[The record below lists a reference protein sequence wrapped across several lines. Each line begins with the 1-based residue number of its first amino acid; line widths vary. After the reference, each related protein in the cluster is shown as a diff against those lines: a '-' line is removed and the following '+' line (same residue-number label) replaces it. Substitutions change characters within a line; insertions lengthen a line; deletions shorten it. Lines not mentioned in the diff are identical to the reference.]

1 MKYSTTYTF
10 CALVLTLVLASC
22 SKKKDSFVNRNFHAV
37 TTEYNTLFNGNVALE
52 QGKEALISSFNDNYW
67 EILPVERIAFT
78 DEINL
83 GDENRDP
90 NFVKAEEKAIKAI
103 QKHSMKIDGEER
115 NPQIDEAFILLGKAR
130 YYDKKF
136 VPALEAFNYVLAY
149 YPKSNNIAQAK
160 IWKEKTNIRLENN
173 TVAIENLNK
182 IFKVEN
188 NLKNQDLAD
197 AYAMLSQAYLNLE
210 RLDTALI
217 HIKEATRLTRKNE
230 EKGRY
235 NYIKGQL
242 YDKLGLKDSATL
254 AFAEVIDLNRK
265 IPRKYWI
272 NAHLAIAKNYDYD
285 KGNKEELL
293 EKLVKLE
300 NNRENRPFL
309 DKIYYAKA
317 EYFKRIAQEDSAL
330 ANYNKSL
337 RQNSSDNYL
346 NSRDYLA
353 LADYNFEA
361 ASYQKAGAY
370 YDSVMGLLDKRSREL
385 RLIKK
390 KRENLT
396 DVIKYEE
403 LAERND
409 SIMTLVNLPEEARRK
424 YFQDYITALQEKAA
438 EDSLKRNQEIRNNE
452 FFKSNSAFSD
462 RSGGGAVGE
471 FYFYNTTA
479 AAQGKL
485 AFTRRWGNR
494 KLEDGWRL
502 SAQQKVPL
510 NGNTLPS
517 LGEKPEED
525 ISKLGVEDLMALI
538 PREQKAVDSIVKE
551 RDFAYYQ
558 LGIIYKEKFKEYPL
572 ASEKLEKLLSFS
584 PEERLVLPAKYYL
597 QQVYKEMDAFAK
609 ADSYKSDIIAN
620 YPDSRYA
627 SILSNPNQALEEDA
641 QAPEVIYKGLYKEFQ
656 NQNYGNLLTALD
668 QRIEQFYGDAYLPK
682 FELLKAT
689 TLGRYEGYDAYKKA
703 LNYLALTYPRS
714 EEGKKAQKLLQTAL
728 PSMSFE
734 GFDDGAISINWK
746 LVYPYST
753 DDMGSAQTLEQKIKD
768 NFERLD
774 YTNYGTSIDSYT
786 KDQSFVVVH
795 YLSSKAAAT
804 ILEQNLRLD
813 PEIGVGKTPIIMASE
828 NYKIIQLHKN
838 LEAYITEQTN

>member
-1 MKYSTTYTF
+1 MKYTTKHTLY
-10 CALVLTLVLASC
+10 ALVITLVLSGC

-37 TTEYNTLFNGNVALE
+37 TTEYNTLFNGNVALD
-52 QGKEALISSFNDNYW
+52 QGKEALISTFNDNYW
-67 EILPVERIAFT
+67 DILPIERIAFT
-78 DEINL
+78 EEISL
-83 GDENRDP
+83 GEENRDP
-90 NFVKAEEKAIKAI
+90 NFLKAEEKAIKAI
-103 QKHSMKIDGEER
+103 QKHSMKIDGAER
-115 NPQIDEAFILLGKAR
+115 NPQIDEAFMLLGKAR

-160 IWKEKTNIRLENN
+160 IWKEKTNIRLDNN

-182 IFKVEN
+182 IFKVED

-197 AYAMLSQAYLNLE
+197 AYAMLAQAYLNLE
-210 RLDTALI
+210 KKDTALVY
-217 HIKEATRLTRKNE
+217 IKEATRLTRKNE
-230 EKGRY
+230 ERGRY

-242 YDKLGLKDSATL
+242 YNYLGFKDSANM
-254 AFAEVIDLNRK
+254 AFTEVIDLNRK

-272 NAHLAIAKNYDYD
+272 NAHLAIAKNHDYD
-285 KGNKEELL
+285 NQDNNALL
-293 EKLVKLE
+293 EKLEKLE

-309 DKIYYAKA
+309 DKIFYAKA
-317 EYFKRIAQEDSAL
+317 EYFMNITQEDSAL

-337 RQNSSDNYL
+337 RQNSSDKYL

-361 ASYQKAGAY
+361 ASYQIAGAY
-370 YDSVMGLLDKRSREL
+370 YDSVMSLLDERSREL

-403 LAERND
+403 LAQRND
-409 SIMTLVNLPEEARRK
+409 SIMTIVNLPEDEQRA
-424 YFQDYITALQEKAA
+424 YFQDYLTALKEKAA
-438 EDSLKRNQEIRNNE
+438 EDSLKRKQEIRNNE
-452 FFKSNSAFSD
+452 FFKSNSAFGD
-462 RSGGGAVGE
+462 RSGGGTVGE

-485 AFTRRWGNR
+485 AFTGRWGNR

-510 NGNTLPS
+510 NGSALPS
-517 LGEKPEED
+517 LGEEPKED
-525 ISKLGVEDLMALI
+525 ISKLGVDDLMALV

-558 LGIIYKEKFKEYPL
+558 LGIIYKEKFKEYSL

-584 PEERLVLPAKYYL
+584 PEERLVLPAKYNL
-597 QQVYKEMDAFAK
+597 QQVYEEMDAFAK
-609 ADSYKSDIIAN
+609 ADSYKSDIISN

-627 SILSNPNQALEEDA
+627 SILNNPNQALEEDE
-641 QAPEVIYKGLYKEFQ
+641 QAPEVIYRGLYKEFQ
-656 NQNYGNLLTALD
+656 NQNYSSLLPSLD

-689 TLGRYEGYDAYKKA
+689 TIGRYEGYDAYKKA

-714 EEGKKAQKLLQTAL
+714 EEGKKAQQLLQSAL
-728 PSMSFE
+728 PSMRFE

-746 LVYPYST
+746 IIFPFAASNIS
-753 DDMGSAQTLEQKIKD
+753 GAQALEQQIKD
-768 NFERLD
+768 SFERLE
-774 YTNYGTSIDSYT
+774 YTNFGTSIDVYT

-795 YLSSKAAAT
+795 YLNSKAAALV
-804 ILEQNLRLD
+804 LEQNLRLD
-813 PEIGVGKTPIIMASE
+813 SGIGVTKTPIIMASE

-838 LEAYITEQTN
+838 LEAYIAEQTN

>member
-1 MKYSTTYTF
+1 M
-10 CALVLTLVLASC
+10 
-22 SKKKDSFVNRNFHAV
+22 
-37 TTEYNTLFNGNVALE
+37 FNGNVALD

-67 EILPVERIAFT
+67 DILPIERIAFS
-78 DEINL
+78 DEISL
-83 GDENRDP
+83 GEENRDP
-90 NFVKAEEKAIKAI
+90 NFLKAEEKAIKAI

-115 NPQIDEAFILLGKAR
+115 NPQIDEAFLLLGKAR

-182 IFKVEN
+182 IFKVED

-210 RLDTALI
+210 HKDTALI
-217 HIKEATRLTRKNE
+217 YIKEATRLTRKNE

-242 YDKLGLKDSATL
+242 YNSLDHKDSANM
-254 AFAEVIDLNRK
+254 AFTEVIDLNRK

-272 NAHLAIAKNYDYD
+272 NAQLAIAKNHDYD
-285 KGNKEELL
+285 TEEDAVLL
-293 EKLVKLE
+293 EKLEKLE
-300 NNRENRPFL
+300 KNRENRPYL

-317 EYFKRIAQEDSAL
+317 EHFMRTEQVDSAL
-330 ANYNKSL
+330 SNYNKSL
-337 RQNSSDNYL
+337 RENSADKYL

-353 LADYNFEA
+353 LADFNFEA
-361 ASYQKAGAY
+361 ASYQVAGAY
-370 YDSVMGLLDKRSREL
+370 YDSVMSLLDERSREL

-409 SIMTLVNLPEEARRK
+409 SIMTIVNLPEEDQRK
-424 YFQDYITALQEKAA
+424 YFQDYITALKEKAA
-438 EDSLKRNQEIRNNE
+438 QDSLQRKQEIRNNE
-452 FFKSNSAFSD
+452 FFKSNTTFGD
-462 RSGGGAVGE
+462 RSGGGKVGE

-479 AAQGKL
+479 AAQGKQ

-517 LGEKPEED
+517 LGEEPVED
-525 ISKLGVEDLMALI
+525 ISKLSIDDLMALV

-572 ASEKLEKLLSFS
+572 ASEKLEKLLTFS
-584 PEERLVLPAKYYL
+584 PEEQLVLPAKYNL
-597 QQVYKEMDAFAK
+597 QQVYKEMGALAK
-609 ADSYKSDIIAN
+609 ADSYKSDITSN

-627 SILSNPNQALEEDA
+627 AILNNPNEALEEDA
-641 QAPEVIYKGLYKEFQ
+641 QAPEVIYRGLYKEFQ
-656 NQNYGNLLTALD
+656 NQNYGNLLTQLD

-714 EEGKKAQKLLQTAL
+714 EEGKKAQQLLQTAL
-728 PSMSFE
+728 PSMRFE
-734 GFDDGAISINWK
+734 GFDDGSISINWK
-746 LVYPYST
+746 IVYPFST
-753 DDMGSAQTLEQKIKD
+753 SDIAGAQALEEKIKD
-768 NFERLD
+768 GFELLE
-774 YTNYGTSIDSYT
+774 YTNFSTSIDVYT

-795 YLSSKAAAT
+795 YLSSEGGALG
-804 ILEQNLRLD
+804 LEQVLRLN
-813 PEIGVGKTPIIMASE
+813 PEIGVRKTPIIMASE

-838 LEAYITEQTN
+838 LEAYLSDQTN

>member
-1 MKYSTTYTF
+1 M
-10 CALVLTLVLASC
+10 
-22 SKKKDSFVNRNFHAV
+22 
-37 TTEYNTLFNGNVALE
+37 FNGNVALD
-52 QGKEALISSFNDNYW
+52 QGKEALISNFKDNYW
-67 EILPVERIAFT
+67 DILPIERIAFT
-78 DEINL
+78 DEISL
-83 GDENRDP
+83 GEENRDP
-90 NFVKAEEKAIKAI
+90 NFLKAEEKAIKAI
-103 QKHSMKIDGEER
+103 QRHSMKIDGEER
-115 NPQIDEAFILLGKAR
+115 NPQIDEAFMLLGKAR

-160 IWKEKTNIRLENN
+160 IWKEKTNIRLDNN

-182 IFKVEN
+182 IFKVED

-197 AYAMLSQAYLNLE
+197 AYAMLAQAYLNLE
-210 RLDTALI
+210 KKDTALVY
-217 HIKEATRLTRKNE
+217 IKEATRLTRKNE
-230 EKGRY
+230 ERGRY

-242 YDKLGLKDSATL
+242 YNNLGFKDSANM
-254 AFAEVIDLNRK
+254 AFTEVIDLNRK

-272 NAHLAIAKNYDYD
+272 NAHLAIAQNHDYETGD
-285 KGNKEELL
+285 NTVLL
-293 EKLVKLE
+293 EKLEKLE
-300 NNRENRPFL
+300 NNRENRPYL

-317 EYFKRIAQEDSAL
+317 EHFMRVSEVDSAL
-330 ANYNKSL
+330 SNYNKSL
-337 RQNSSDNYL
+337 RQNSSDKFL

-361 ASYQKAGAY
+361 ASYQIAGAY
-370 YDSVMGLLDKRSREL
+370 YDSVMGLLDERSREL

-409 SIMTLVNLPEEARRK
+409 SIMTLVNLPEEAQRA
-424 YFQDYITALQEKAA
+424 YFQDYLTALKEKAA
-438 EDSLKRNQEIRNNE
+438 QDSLDRKQEIRNNE
-452 FFKSNSAFSD
+452 FFKSNTAFGD
-462 RSGGGAVGE
+462 RAAGGTVGE

-479 AAQGKL
+479 AAQGKQ

-510 NGNTLPS
+510 NGSTLPS
-517 LGEKPEED
+517 LGEEPQED
-525 ISKLGVEDLMALI
+525 ISKLGVDDLMAMV

-558 LGIIYKEKFKEYPL
+558 LGLIYKEKFKEFPL
-572 ASEKLEKLLSFS
+572 ASEKLEKLLTFS
-584 PEERLVLPAKYYL
+584 PEERLVLPAKYNL
-597 QQVYKEMDAFAK
+597 QQVYKAMGAFAK
-609 ADSYKSDIIAN
+609 ADSYKSDIVTN

-627 SILSNPNQALEEDA
+627 AILSNPNQALEEDA
-641 QAPEVIYKGLYKEFQ
+641 EAPDVIYRGLYKEFQ
-656 NQNYGNLLTALD
+656 NQNYGSLLSELD
-668 QRIEQFYGDAYLPK
+668 RRIEQFYGDAYLPK

-689 TLGRYEGYDAYKKA
+689 VLGRYEGYDAYKKA

-714 EEGKKAQKLLQTAL
+714 EEGKKAQQLLQKAL

-734 GFDDGAISINWK
+734 GFDDGSISINWK
-746 LVYPYST
+746 IVYPFAAS
-753 DDMGSAQTLEQKIKD
+753 DIAGAQALEQKIKE
-768 NFERLD
+768 NFERLE
-774 YTNYGTSIDSYT
+774 YTNYGTSIDVYT

-795 YLSSKAAAT
+795 YLSSKAAAI
-804 ILEQNLRLD
+804 ILEQNLRL
-813 PEIGVGKTPIIMASE
+813 ESGIGVAQTPMIMASE

-838 LEAYITEQTN
+838 LEAYISEQNN